1 MKFRVKPSSPL
12 IIDRWIDVTYAALW
26 AIYSFW
32 GGAVMIAGLP
42 TLNAAS
48 PDWYRA
54 LWSGCVGLLAFIA
67 CISAVSL
74 FFQTRV
80 SFITKKKV
88 ERAAVIAL
96 SAFIAL
102 YPVLLIWSA
111 VGGDTDR
118 IGVAVLSISYLLFPG
133 YRIYL
138 LGQRIKA
145 YEAAAKEI
153 THAAGE

>member
-12 IIDRWIDVTYAALW
+12 IIDRWIDVVYAALW

-32 GGAVMIAGLP
+32 GGAVLIVGLP
-42 TLNAAS
+42 TLTAAS

-54 LWSGCVGLLAFIA
+54 LWSGCVGILAFIA

-74 FFQTRV
+74 FWHSKI

-111 VGGDTDR
+111 VGGDSDR
-118 IGVAVLSISYLLFPG
+118 VGVAVLSLSYLLFPG

-138 LGQRIKA
+138 LNQRIKA
-145 YEAAAKEI
+145 YEAASKEI
-153 THAAGE
+153 NNAAGS